1 MLQTLA
7 IEGYRSIRDLVVP
20 LHRLTVVTGPNGSGK
35 SSLYRS
41 LRLLAA
47 AGRDGA
53 IPALAREGGLPS
65 TLWAGPESGMP
76 TEGPALGTVR
86 KGPVALRLGF
96 ASDADGF
103 GYAVDFGLPVPA
115 GRSMPPT
122 LFGRDP
128 VIKAESLWSGPF
140 LRPGSLLTERRGPVV
155 RVRGDDGW
163 RTLDR
168 PLAPWESMLAEF
180 GDPDATP
187 ELLGLRAE
195 LRDWRFYD
203 AVRTDAGAPARQE
216 AVGTRTPIL
225 SSDGSDLAAALR
237 TIQEQEPGPRL
248 AAAIDRAL
256 PGSRVE
262 IEDRGGRFAL
272 LLHQPGLLRP
282 LDAAE
287 LSDGTLRYLVWAA
300 ALLSVRPATF
310 LALNEPETSLHPSV
324 IPALAELLV
333 AASEE
338 SQLVVVSHALALVDA
353 LEAAGAT
360 VHRLEKSGGETR
372 LEGQGRLD
380 APPWHWPAR

>member
-1 MLQTLA
+1 MLETLA

-20 LHRLTVVTGPNGSGK
+20 LHRMTVVTGPNGSGK
-35 SSLYRS
+35 SSLYRA

-53 IPALAREGGLPS
+53 IAALAREGGLPS
-65 TLWAGPESGMP
+65 TLWAGPEAGARSG
-76 TEGPALGTVR
+76 GQGTVR
-86 KGPVALRLGF
+86 RNPVALRLGF
-96 ASDADGF
+96 AADAGGF
-103 GYAVDFGLPVPA
+103 GYAIDLGLPIPH
-115 GRSMPPT
+115 GDPPSM
-122 LFGRDP
+122 FGRDP
-128 VIKAESLWSGPF
+128 VIKAESIWSGPV

-180 GDPDATP
+180 GDPEATP

-203 AVRTDAGAPARQE
+203 AIRTDADAPARRE

-225 SSDGSDLAAALR
+225 ASDGSDLAAALQ
-237 TIQEQEPGPRL
+237 TIREQGEPGRL

-262 IEDRGGRFAL
+262 VEDRGGRFAL
-272 LLHQPGLLRP
+272 LLRQPGLLRP
-282 LDAAE
+282 LEAAE
-287 LSDGTLRYLVWAA
+287 LSDGTLRYLVWVA
-300 ALLSVRPATF
+300 ALLSTRPASF

-338 SQLVVVSHALALVDA
+338 SQLVVVSHDAGLVAALD
-353 LEAAGAT
+353 AAGAV
-360 VHRLEKSGGETR
+360 VHRLEKTDGETR
-372 LEGQGRLD
+372 LAGQGLLD
-380 APPWHWPAR
+380 APAWHWPSR

>member
-1 MLQTLA
+1 MLTSLA
-7 IEGYRSIRDLVVP
+7 IEGYRSIRSLVVP
-20 LHRLTVVTGPNGSGK
+20 LAPLTVVTGPNGSGK

-53 IPALAREGGLPS
+53 VAALAREGGLPS
-65 TLWAGPESGMP
+65 TLWAGPEAGAPRS
-76 TEGPALGTVR
+76 GPAQGTVR
-86 KGPVALRLGF
+86 KHPIALKLGF
-96 ASDADGF
+96 AADAGGF
-103 GYAVDFGLPVPA
+103 GYAIDFGLPAP
-115 GRSMPPT
+115 RHDIPT

-128 VIKAESLWSGPF
+128 IIKAESLWSGPV
-140 LRPGSLLTERRGPVV
+140 LRPGALLTERRGPVV
-155 RVRGDDGW
+155 RVRTDDGW
-163 RTLDR
+163 RTLER

-203 AVRTDAGAPARQE
+203 AVRTDAAAPARQ
-216 AVGTRTPIL
+216 ASVGTRTPIL
-225 SSDGSDLAAALR
+225 ASDGSDLAAALR
-237 TIQEQEPGPRL
+237 TIQEQEPTPRL

-262 IEDRGGRFAL
+262 IEDRAGRFAL

-282 LDAAE
+282 LEAAE

-300 ALLSVRPATF
+300 ALLSIRPASF

-324 IPALAELLV
+324 IGALAELLV
-333 AASEE
+333 DASAE
-338 SQLVVVSHALALVDA
+338 SQLVVVSHSAALVGA

-360 VHRLEKSGGETR
+360 VHRLEKSVGETV

-380 APPWHWPAR
+380 APPWHWPSR